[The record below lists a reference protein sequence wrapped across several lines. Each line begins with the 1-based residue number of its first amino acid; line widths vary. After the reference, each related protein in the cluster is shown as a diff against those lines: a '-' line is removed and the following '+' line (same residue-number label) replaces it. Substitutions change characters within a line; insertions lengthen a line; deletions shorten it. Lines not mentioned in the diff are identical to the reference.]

1 MRYMI
6 LLVIPLFLTGC
17 ETFFGKKAKEP
28 LTGERQRVL
37 ITSENI
43 TPASE
48 VAHLYVGLPEAV
60 HNQEWSMSGG
70 NACHAMLP
78 GLINA
83 KIEKAWERSIGAGN
97 GSSFQLF
104 NSSMG
109 FLSNSSYRL
118 LNGPIA
124 AEGKIFT
131 IDAEGTVLATTLK
144 TGEEVWQT
152 EAIPSS
158 ERSQPFGGGLAYE
171 YHKIYVS
178 TANAEVL
185 ALDAQKGTI
194 LWRSATSG
202 PVRTAPTVKDG
213 RVFVVTINNQLET
226 FDANTGKLLWT
237 HTGIIESAGLLGGAS
252 PAVHE
257 GVVVVPYSSG
267 EVFALRVENG
277 YPLWSESLTTSKR
290 LDSISSLSHIK
301 ARPIIDHD
309 LVFLVGNSGRMSAL
323 DLRSGQTVWTK
334 DIGGVRTPAIAGG
347 FIFMVTNENSLV
359 CLKRDTGAVLWVK
372 KLPQFINPTTHEEPI
387 FWAGPVLANNQLVL
401 AGSNGHG
408 LILMADT
415 GKKSLEFELP
425 GQTTLSP
432 ILIDK
437 TLVFLTDSATLVAYR

>member
-1 MRYMI
+1 M
-6 LLVIPLFLTGC
+6 
-17 ETFFGKKAKEP
+17 
-28 LTGERQRVL
+28 
-37 ITSENI
+37 
-43 TPASE
+43 
-48 VAHLYVGLPEAV
+48 
-60 HNQEWSMSGG
+60 
-70 NACHAMLP
+70 
-78 GLINA
+78 
-83 KIEKAWERSIGAGN
+83 
-97 GSSFQLF
+97 
-104 NSSMG
+104 
-109 FLSNSSYRL
+109 
-118 LNGPIA
+118 
-124 AEGKIFT
+124 
-131 IDAEGTVLATTLK
+131 
-144 TGEEVWQT
+144 
-152 EAIPSS
+152 
-158 ERSQPFGGGLAYE
+158 
-171 YHKIYVS
+171 
-178 TANAEVL
+178 

-347 FIFMVTNENSLV
+347 FIFMVTNEYSLV
-359 CLKRDTGAVLWVK
+359 CLKRDTGDVLWVK

-408 LILMADT
+408 LILMVDT

>member
-1 MRYMI
+1 
-6 LLVIPLFLTGC
+6 
-17 ETFFGKKAKEP
+17 
-28 LTGERQRVL
+28 
-37 ITSENI
+37 
-43 TPASE
+43 
-48 VAHLYVGLPEAV
+48 
-60 HNQEWSMSGG
+60 
-70 NACHAMLP
+70 
-78 GLINA
+78 
-83 KIEKAWERSIGAGN
+83 
-97 GSSFQLF
+97 
-104 NSSMG
+104 MG

-152 EAIPSS
+152 ETIPSS

-194 LWRSATSG
+194 LWRAATSG

-359 CLKRDTGAVLWVK
+359 CLKRDTGDVLWVK
-372 KLPQFINPTTHEEPI
+372 KLPQFVNPTAHEEPI
-387 FWAGPVLANNQLVL
+387 FWAGPILANNQLVL

-432 ILIDK
+432 ILVYK
-437 TLVFLTDSATLVAYR
+437 TLVFLTDSATLVAYQ